1 MSRARSAQVH
11 VLIIRAPDGRTW
23 AVGTPSQRG
32 FTELGAAKAEQDL
45 RLILPRGWALTSM
58 EITPI
63 DEVTRPFDHT
73 PATGVRPPLD
83 LR

>member
-11 VLIIRAPDGRTW
+11 VVLVRDPHGSTW

-32 FTELGAAKAEQDL
+32 FTEQGSALAEERL
-45 RLILPRGWALTSM
+45 RRLLPSGWKLETL

-63 DEVTRPFDHT
+63 DEVTAPFE
-73 PATGVRPPLD
+73 PL
-83 LR
+83 LGA

>member
-11 VLIIRAPDGRTW
+11 VVIISNPEGHTW

-32 FTELGAAKAEQDL
+32 FTELGAHKAWELLRAKVPADWNIVTL
-45 RLILPRGWALTSM
+45 

-63 DEVTRPFDHT
+63 DEVL
-73 PATGVRPPLD
+73 PLYPSPGPR
-83 LR
+83 LLAAPEGS